1 MKSITAGQ
9 QEARLDDLRRLRDQA
24 EREAS
29 HQDVEREHKRIEALA
44 ANALHARVVR
54 KWEQGRKEALRA
66 ERQFSRQFGA
76 KQLSIGTSAFYFEG
90 WKIVKTITSLLR
102 VIKSIFE

>member
-1 MKSITAGQ
+1 M
-9 QEARLDDLRRLRDQA
+9 RRLHDQA

-66 ERQFSRQFGA
+66 ERQFARQFGA
-76 KQLSIGTSAFYFEG
+76 KQLSIGTFYFASP
-90 WKIVKTITSLLR
+90 SLLR
-102 VIKSIFE
+102 VNESILEETDTFKFIYTSNLNIL